1 MNDIKNKDDIKKLV
15 DLFYDKVNTDNQL
28 SIIFNEVAKV
38 DWEHHLEK
46 MYRFWE
52 TMLLNEMSYKGS
64 AYKVHEKLPIAKE
77 HFQAWLG
84 LFSETIKENFQGPVA
99 EDAIK
104 TANNIALT
112 FQAKL
117 GLLK

>member
-1 MNDIKNKDDIKKLV
+1 MKDIQNQEDIKLLVDTFYDTINKDS
-15 DLFYDKVNTDNQL
+15 QL
-28 SIIFNEVAKV
+28 SVIFNEVAKV

-64 AYKVHEKLPIAKE
+64 AFKVHEKLPVSKE
-77 HFQAWLG
+77 HFQQWIA
-84 LFSETIKENFQGPVA
+84 LFEKTINENFQGPVA
-99 EDAIK
+99 DDAIK